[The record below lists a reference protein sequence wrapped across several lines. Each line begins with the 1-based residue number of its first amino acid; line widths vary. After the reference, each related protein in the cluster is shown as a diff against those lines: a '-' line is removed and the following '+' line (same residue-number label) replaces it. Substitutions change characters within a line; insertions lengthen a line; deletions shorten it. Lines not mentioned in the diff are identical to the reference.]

1 MKPAKKTPEHATQ
14 RLHIGAFAEA
24 ASLSRD
30 TVRFYEKAGLLK
42 PHVLPNGYRVF
53 DEGHLDLVRSIRIAQ
68 LLGFTL
74 AEIKGQMGQWETLSP
89 AKRIRF
95 MEEKLEVLDARV
107 AELKTM
113 RSYLEEKVAWM
124 RMGRAGIPQR
134 LEEAARAK
142 GKRAPRG

>member
-1 MKPAKKTPEHATQ
+1 MKPTKKPQEPATK

-42 PHVLPNGYRVF
+42 PQLLPNGYRVF
-53 DEGHLDLVRSIRIAQ
+53 DESHLEFVRSIRLAQ
-68 LLGFTL
+68 VLGFTL
-74 AEIKGQMGQWETLSP
+74 AEIKSQMGQWETLSP

-107 AELKTM
+107 AELNEM

-124 RMGRAGIPQR
+124 RAGRGGVPKR
-134 LEEAARAK
+134 LEEAARNK
-142 GKRAPRG
+142 KRTR